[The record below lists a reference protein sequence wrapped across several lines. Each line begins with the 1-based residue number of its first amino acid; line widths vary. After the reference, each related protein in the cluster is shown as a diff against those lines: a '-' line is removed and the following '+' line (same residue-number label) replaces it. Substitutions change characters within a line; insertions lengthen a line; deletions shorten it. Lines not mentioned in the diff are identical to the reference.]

1 MPSRIIHKWPIGVQ
15 TKASRYMDQGGI
27 NRRLGR
33 PHQWADVVEAL
44 HKDKDKEWGKEEGM
58 EEMPVCNDD

>member
-15 TKASRYMDQGGI
+15 TKASRYMDQGEI

-33 PHQWADVVEAL
+33 PHQWVDVVEAL
-44 HKDKDKEWGKEEGM
+44 HKDKDKDKE
-58 EEMPVCNDD
+58 